1 MKYNTHVS
9 WVVFFT
15 SVIVL
20 GLILGGV
27 FGIGTLGRSIVG
39 LSAFVVWLIFDKY
52 MRDRTRSRRQEEE
65 EPGD

>member
-9 WVVFFT
+9 WIVFFT
-15 SVIVL
+15 SLIVL

-39 LSAFVVWLIFDKY
+39 LSAGIVWLIFDKY
-52 MRDRTRSRRQEEE
+52 MRDRTRRQEEE
-65 EPGD
+65 AAGD

>member
-9 WVVFFT
+9 WVVTFA
-15 SVIVL
+15 SLIVL

-39 LSAFVVWLIFDKY
+39 LSVFVVWLLFDKY
-52 MRDRTRSRRQEEE
+52 MRDRSRRQETEVR
-65 EPGD
+65 GH

>member
-9 WVVFFT
+9 WVVAFA
-15 SVIVL
+15 SAIVL

-39 LSAFVVWLIFDKY
+39 LSVGIVWLIFDKY
-52 MRDRTRSRRQEEE
+52 MRDRSRRQEQEAR
-65 EPGD
+65 GD

>member
-9 WVVFFT
+9 WVVSFA

-27 FGIGTLGRSIVG
+27 FGIGTLGRSIIG
-39 LSAFVVWLIFDKY
+39 LSLAIVWLIFDKY
-52 MRDRTRSRRQEEE
+52 MRDRTRRQEEE
-65 EPGD
+65 ASGN

>member
-9 WVVFFT
+9 WVVTFA
-15 SVIVL
+15 SLIVL

-27 FGIGTLGRSIVG
+27 FGIGTLGRSIIG

-52 MRDRTRSRRQEEE
+52 MRDRTRRQEEE
-65 EPGD
+65 ASGN

>member
-15 SVIVL
+15 GLIVL

-39 LSAFVVWLIFDKY
+39 LGLFIVWLLFDKY
-52 MRDRTRSRRQEEE
+52 MRDRSRRQEKEE
-65 EPGD
+65 RGH

>member
-9 WVVFFT
+9 WVVTFA
-15 SVIVL
+15 SLIVL

-39 LSAFVVWLIFDKY
+39 LSVFVVWLIFDKN
-52 MRDRTRSRRQEEE
+52 MRDRSRRHEEE
-65 EPGD
+65 AAGD

>member
-9 WVVFFT
+9 WVVTFA

-27 FGIGTLGRSIVG
+27 FGIGTLGRSIIG
-39 LSAFVVWLIFDKY
+39 LSLGIVWLIFDKY
-52 MRDRTRSRRQEEE
+52 MRDRSRRQEEE
-65 EPGD
+65 APGR

>member
-9 WVVFFT
+9 WVVTFI
-15 SVIVL
+15 SLIVL

-39 LSAFVVWLIFDKY
+39 LSLWIVWLIFDKY
-52 MRDRTRSRRQEEE
+52 MRDRTRIRRQEEE
-65 EPGD
+65 APGR

>member
-9 WVVFFT
+9 WVVTFA
-15 SVIVL
+15 SLIVL

-39 LSAFVVWLIFDKY
+39 LGLFIVWLLFDKD
-52 MRDRTRSRRQEEE
+52 MRDRSRRQEQEAR
-65 EPGD
+65 GD

>member
-39 LSAFVVWLIFDKY
+39 LSLWIVWLIFDKY
-52 MRDRTRSRRQEEE
+52 MRDRTRRQEEE
-65 EPGD
+65 AAGD

>member
-9 WVVFFT
+9 WVVTFA
-15 SVIVL
+15 SLIVL

-39 LSAFVVWLIFDKY
+39 LSAFAVWLIFDKY
-52 MRDRTRSRRQEEE
+52 MRDRTRRQEEE
-65 EPGD
+65 AAGD

>member
-52 MRDRTRSRRQEEE
+52 MRDRTRRQEEE
-65 EPGD
+65 AAGD

>member
-9 WVVFFT
+9 WIVFFT
-15 SVIVL
+15 SLIVL

-39 LSAFVVWLIFDKY
+39 LSAGIVWLIFDKY
-52 MRDRTRSRRQEEE
+52 MRARSRRQEQEAR
-65 EPGD
+65 GN

>member
-9 WVVFFT
+9 WVVTFA

-27 FGIGTLGRSIVG
+27 FGIGTLGRSIIG
-39 LSAFVVWLIFDKY
+39 LSLGIVWLIFDKY
-52 MRDRTRSRRQEEE
+52 MRDRSRRQEKEVR
-65 EPGD
+65 GH

>member
-9 WVVFFT
+9 WVVTFA
-15 SVIVL
+15 SLIVL

-52 MRDRTRSRRQEEE
+52 MRDRSRRQEKEE
-65 EPGD
+65 RGH

>member
-9 WVVFFT
+9 WVVTFA

-27 FGIGTLGRSIVG
+27 FGIGTLGRSIIG
-39 LSAFVVWLIFDKY
+39 LSLAIVWLIFDKY
-52 MRDRTRSRRQEEE
+52 MRDRSRRQEKEE
-65 EPGD
+65 RGH

>member
-9 WVVFFT
+9 WVVTFA
-15 SVIVL
+15 SLIVL

-39 LSAFVVWLIFDKY
+39 LSVFVVWLLFDKY
-52 MRDRTRSRRQEEE
+52 MRDWSRRQEQEAR
-65 EPGD
+65 GD

>member
-9 WVVFFT
+9 WVVTFI
-15 SVIVL
+15 SLIVL

-52 MRDRTRSRRQEEE
+52 MRDRSRRQEQETR
-65 EPGD
+65 GD

>member
-52 MRDRTRSRRQEEE
+52 MRDRTRRHEEE
-65 EPGD
+65 AAGD

>member
-9 WVVFFT
+9 WVVTFA
-15 SVIVL
+15 SMVVL

-39 LSAFVVWLIFDKY
+39 LSVFVVWLIFDKY
-52 MRDRTRSRRQEEE
+52 MRDRTRRQEQEAR
-65 EPGD
+65 GD

>member
-1 MKYNTHVS
+1 MNYNTHVS

-15 SVIVL
+15 SLIVL

-39 LSAFVVWLIFDKY
+39 LGLFIVWLLFDKY
-52 MRDRTRSRRQEEE
+52 MRDRSRHQETEVR
-65 EPGD
+65 GH

>member
-9 WVVFFT
+9 WVVAFV

-27 FGIGTLGRSIVG
+27 FGLGTLARSIIALG
-39 LSAFVVWLIFDKY
+39 LSIVWLLFDKY
-52 MRDRTRSRRQEEE
+52 MRDRSRRREQEVR
-65 EPGD
+65 GH

>member
-9 WVVFFT
+9 WVVTFA
-15 SVIVL
+15 SLIVL

-39 LSAFVVWLIFDKY
+39 LSVFVVWLLFDKY
-52 MRDRTRSRRQEEE
+52 MRDQSRRQEQEAR
-65 EPGD
+65 GD

>member
-15 SVIVL
+15 SLIVL

-27 FGIGTLGRSIVG
+27 FGLGTLVRSMVG
-39 LSAFVVWLIFDKY
+39 LGLFIVWLLFDKY
-52 MRDRTRSRRQEEE
+52 MRDRSRRQEQEAR
-65 EPGD
+65 GD

>member
-9 WVVFFT
+9 WVVTFA
-15 SVIVL
+15 SLIVL

-39 LSAFVVWLIFDKY
+39 LSVFVVWLLFDKY
-52 MRDRTRSRRQEEE
+52 MRDRTRRQEQETR
-65 EPGD
+65 GD

>member
-9 WVVFFT
+9 WVVFF
-15 SVIVL
+15 SSLIVL

-52 MRDRTRSRRQEEE
+52 MRDRTRRQEEE
-65 EPGD
+65 AAGD

>member
-27 FGIGTLGRSIVG
+27 FGIGTLGRSIIG
-39 LSAFVVWLIFDKY
+39 LSLAIVWLIFDKY
-52 MRDRTRSRRQEEE
+52 MRDRTRRQEEE
-65 EPGD
+65 AAGD

>member
-15 SVIVL
+15 SLIVL

-27 FGIGTLGRSIVG
+27 FGIGTLGRSIIG
-39 LSAFVVWLIFDKY
+39 LSLGIVWLIFDKY
-52 MRDRTRSRRQEEE
+52 MRDRTRRQEEE
-65 EPGD
+65 APGR

>member
-9 WVVFFT
+9 WVVTFA
-15 SVIVL
+15 SLIVL

-27 FGIGTLGRSIVG
+27 FGIGTLGRSIIG

-52 MRDRTRSRRQEEE
+52 MRDRTRRHEEE
-65 EPGD
+65 ASGN